1 MTQIDNE
8 KRLKE
13 IQSKKNYND
22 YVSDEDDIQS
32 YEKNK
37 TGSIFKNNKIDYWLI
52 WVKLFYNI

>member
-1 MTQIDNE
+1 LTQSDIE

-13 IQSKKNYND
+13 IQSKKN

-37 TGSIFKNNKIDYWLI
+37 TGSIFKNNKIDY
-52 WVKLFYNI
+52 

>member
-1 MTQIDNE
+1 MTQSDIE

-22 YVSDEDDIQS
+22 YVSDEDDIHS

-52 WVKLFYNI
+52 LSKIIL

>member
-1 MTQIDNE
+1 MTQSDIE

-52 WVKLFYNI
+52 LSKIIL